1 MDYKVRIVDSLLDLK
16 LEAFG
21 ATLIKGP
28 KGCGKTTSA
37 KQKAKSFVAY
47 FKEEKRKAKIR
58 KGLKAER
65 ISRYSG
71 HYPLYVT
78 KPCCVTYRDN
88 DTEWTKY
95 GDTVTNTLTGE
106 NRFYEW

>member
-1 MDYKVRIVDSLLDLK
+1 MSIFKNLK
-16 LEAFG
+16 YFVIGMGIILVE
-21 ATLIKGP
+21 
-28 KGCGKTTSA
+28 
-37 KQKAKSFVAY
+37 KANGFAAY